1 MPKTLKT
8 IVIFAMVP
16 TLAMFVCSTFSVA
29 TAVPQQGT
37 SSDDEAAVV
46 DEQSNFVRFVYSE
59 MSPVY
64 RCNNSLE
71 CPADFGFTRCEN
83 HLCMCDENFYQVL
96 NKTSETTYCRLCS
109 LFQESCAVTQC
120 CENPHATFCFNG
132 LCVCRPGMDE
142 ECLLLIYRGR
152 YTPTLGIQLANTLS
166 VSFAFVFLA
175 ITFIAVVRK
184 TLFRC
189 SFCRCDS
196 MSRVGSDSSLNEFV
210 KQKMQNRPPCYDD
223 IEKDRK
229 VPIADCSTS
238 VCTNHHQPPPEYGAI
253 HFGRTGTVLHGSL
266 NPSLSISDE
275 VEMNTAPPNY
285 STFTTVTEITQ
296 ATTAETPTFRI
307 NDEIILTQPIYTNRE
322 FLRLA

>member
-1 MPKTLKT
+1 MPTT
-8 IVIFAMVP
+8 PQMIMISAMVP
-16 TLAMFVCSTFSVA
+16 TLAMFVCSTFSAA
-29 TAVPQQGT
+29 TAAPQGT
-37 SSDDEAAVV
+37 SPDDETAVA
-46 DEQSNFVRFVYSE
+46 DISHESSNMVRFVLSDIP
-59 MSPVY
+59 PVY
-64 RCNNSLE
+64 HCNDSLQ
-71 CPADFGFTRCEN
+71 CPSEFGFTRCEN
-83 HLCMCDENFYQVL
+83 HLCVCDENFYQVL
-96 NKTSETTYCRLCS
+96 NKTSDTTYCRLCS

-142 ECLLLIYRGR
+142 ECLLMIYRGR

-175 ITFIAVVRK
+175 ITFVAVIRK
-184 TLFRC
+184 TLF
-189 SFCRCDS
+189 RCDS
-196 MSRVGSDSSLNEFV
+196 MSRVASDSSLNEFI

-238 VCTNHHQPPPEYGAI
+238 VCTNNHQPPPEYGAI
-253 HFGRTGTVLHGSL
+253 HFGRQGTVLRGSL

-285 STFTTVTEITQ
+285 STFTTVTQVTL
-296 ATTAETPTFRI
+296 TTMTTAAETPTVRT
-307 NDEIILTQPIYTNRE
+307 NDEIILTQPIYANRE
-322 FLRLA
+322 FLRLG

>member
-1 MPKTLKT
+1 MPKTPKT

-29 TAVPQQGT
+29 TSVPQQGT
-37 SSDDEAAVV
+37 SSDDEAAVA

-59 MSPVY
+59 MPPVY

-71 CPADFGFTRCEN
+71 CPTDFGFTRCEN
-83 HLCMCDENFYQVL
+83 HLCMCDDNFYQVL
-96 NKTSETTYCRLCS
+96 NKTSKTTYCRLCS

-142 ECLLLIYRGR
+142 ECLGR

-175 ITFIAVVRK
+175 ITFVAVVRK

-196 MSRVGSDSSLNEFV
+196 MSRAGSDSSLNEFI

-253 HFGRTGTVLHGSL
+253 HFGRTGTVLRGSL

-285 STFTTVTEITQ
+285 STFTTVTEIAQ
-296 ATTAETPTFRI
+296 TTAAETPTFRN

-322 FLRLA
+322 FLRLG

>member
-1 MPKTLKT
+1 MPKTPKT

-29 TAVPQQGT
+29 TSVPQQGT

-59 MSPVY
+59 IPPVY

-71 CPADFGFTRCEN
+71 CPTDFGFTRCEN
-83 HLCMCDENFYQVL
+83 HLCMCDDNFYQVL
-96 NKTSETTYCRLCS
+96 NKTSKTTYCRLCS
-109 LFQESCAVTQC
+109 LFQESCSVTQC

-142 ECLLLIYRGR
+142 ECLGR

-175 ITFIAVVRK
+175 ITFVAVVRK

-196 MSRVGSDSSLNEFV
+196 MSRVGSDSSLNEFI

-229 VPIADCSTS
+229 VPISDCSS
-238 VCTNHHQPPPEYGAI
+238 ICTNHHQPPPEYGAI
-253 HFGRTGTVLHGSL
+253 HFGRAGTVLRGSL

-275 VEMNTAPPNY
+275 VEMNNTAPPNY
-285 STFTTVTEITQ
+285 STFTTVTEIAQ
-296 ATTAETPTFRI
+296 TTAAETPTFRT

-322 FLRLA
+322 FLRLG

>member
-1 MPKTLKT
+1 MSTTPQM
-8 IVIFAMVP
+8 IMIFAIVL
-16 TLAMFVCSTFSVA
+16 TFVCSVFC
-29 TAVPQQGT
+29 AVISAQQ
-37 SSDDEAAVV
+37 SKESDDDETAAANVSREPLNLFHLV
-46 DEQSNFVRFVYSE
+46 FTEIPLVYH
-59 MSPVY
+59 
-64 RCNNSLE
+64 CNNSFQ
-71 CPADFGFTRCEN
+71 CPAALGFTRCEN
-83 HLCMCDENFYQVL
+83 HLCVCDESFYQMF
-96 NKTSETTYCRLCS
+96 NQTSKTAYCRLCS

-142 ECLLLIYRGR
+142 ECLGR

-175 ITFIAVVRK
+175 ITFVAVIRK

-196 MSRVGSDSSLNEFV
+196 MSRVASDSSLNEFV

-229 VPIADCSTS
+229 VPIVDCA
-238 VCTNHHQPPPEYGAI
+238 NQPPPEYGAT
-253 HFGRTGTVLHGSL
+253 HFDRPGTFLLGTL
-266 NPSLSISDE
+266 NPCLSISNE

-285 STFTTVTEITQ
+285 STFTTVTEVQT
-296 ATTAETPTFRI
+296 TTATAAEAAIGRT
-307 NDEIILTQPIYTNRE
+307 NDEIILTQPIYANRE
-322 FLRLA
+322 LLRLG